1 MTTVN
6 ESSVCS
12 ICNKPSI
19 KYFCIGCKQH
29 FCPKDFKEHEQQLSI
44 KFDNEIVR
52 SHDEL
57 LNQIQ
62 KLEKSDV
69 FLSDLFAQIN
79 EWKITTINKVEKAA
93 ERAHHELIK
102 LIDKQKIKITK
113 QLETIAKEIRCRREE
128 ENFLEHDIDR
138 LKQKL
143 NEIQQTF
150 RQLIQKDTNKSII
163 INNDQIDWNRLIYIR
178 EEQQNCNI
186 TCLNPCQSLISYPQ
200 RQNGYLPQQSYQNPS
215 KQQSYRNLFG
225 PYALQQQRYQ
235 SSHGSNPQQ
244 PQGNVI
250 FYDGRELND
259 RLQAI
264 ATRYE
269 INDTLTQR
277 LNILQQLKIVVL
289 CDDSDSMNT
298 PVYGT
303 TRTRWDQLR
312 CIVRIVTEIGT
323 VFDSNGIDVHFL
335 NRPSMSNVA
344 NIRQVVESFSQY
356 PAGLTPLTPALRR
369 IFQLAASK
377 SCSDKR
383 LLVLVA
389 TDGTS
394 TNRNENVDIQSL
406 ENLMRNERQASTTYV
421 TFLACTGNESNV
433 SYLSKWD
440 RTMTNV
446 EFVAD
451 YITEREGV
459 RRSQGYKYP
468 FSFGDY
474 VVKALLGA
482 VGL

>member
-1 MTTVN
+1 MATVN
-6 ESSVCS
+6 KSSVCS

-44 KFDNEIVR
+44 EFDNAIVR

-62 KLEKSDV
+62 KLEKSDI

-93 ERAHHELIK
+93 EKAHHELIE

-113 QLETIAKEIRCRREE
+113 QLEAIAKEIRCRREE
-128 ENFLEHDIDR
+128 ENFLENDIDR

-163 INNDQIDWNRLIYIR
+163 INNDQIDWNRLIYIG
-178 EEQQNCNI
+178 EKQQNCNI
-186 TCLNPCQSLISYPQ
+186 TYLNPCQSSISYPQ
-200 RQNGYLPQQSYQNPS
+200 RQIGYLPQQWHKSPS
-215 KQQSYRNLFG
+215 KQHSYRNLG
-225 PYALQQQRYQ
+225 NNANRY
-235 SSHGSNPQQ
+235 GSPA
-244 PQGNVI
+244 I
-250 FYDGRELND
+250 ND

-277 LNILQQLKIVVL
+277 LNILQQLRIVVL

-298 PVYGT
+298 PIYGT

-335 NRPSMSNVA
+335 NRPSMPNVT
-344 NIRQVVESFSQY
+344 NIQQVVESFSLC
-356 PAGLTPLTPALRR
+356 PAGLTPLTLALRR
-369 IFQLAASK
+369 IFQLAANQ

-383 LLVLVA
+383 LLVLVP

-421 TFLACTGNESNV
+421 TFLACTDNESNV
-433 SYLSKWD
+433 SYLSKWN

-446 EFVAD
+446 EFIAD

-459 RRSQGYKYP
+459 RRTQEYKYP

-474 VVKALLGA
+474 VVKALFSA

>member
-1 MTTVN
+1 MATVN

-19 KYFCIGCKQH
+19 KYFCIRCKQH

-62 KLEKSDV
+62 KLEKSDI
-69 FLSDLFAQIN
+69 FLSDIFAQIN

-93 ERAHHELIK
+93 GKAHHELIE
-102 LIDKQKIKITK
+102 LIDKQKIKVTK
-113 QLETIAKEIRCRREE
+113 QLEAIAKEIRCCREE
-128 ENFLEHDIDR
+128 ENFLENDIDR

-163 INNDQIDWNRLIYIR
+163 VNNDQIDWNRLIYIR

-186 TCLNPCQSLISYPQ
+186 TCLNPCKSSISYPQ
-200 RQNGYLPQQSYQNPS
+200 RQIGYLPQQWYKNPS
-215 KQQSYRNLFG
+215 KQHSYRNLFG
-225 PYALQQQRYQ
+225 LYALQQQRYQ

-244 PQGNVI
+244 PQASGNNANRYESPAI
-250 FYDGRELND
+250 ND

-298 PVYGT
+298 PVYGA

-323 VFDSNGIDVHFL
+323 VFDSNGIDVT
-335 NRPSMSNVA
+335 
-344 NIRQVVESFSQY
+344 
-356 PAGLTPLTPALRR
+356 G
-369 IFQLAASK
+369 AA
-377 SCSDKR
+377 
-383 LLVLVA
+383 
-389 TDGTS
+389 
-394 TNRNENVDIQSL
+394 E
-406 ENLMRNERQASTTYV
+406 
-421 TFLACTGNESNV
+421 
-433 SYLSKWD
+433 
-440 RTMTNV
+440 
-446 EFVAD
+446 
-451 YITEREGV
+451 
-459 RRSQGYKYP
+459 
-468 FSFGDY
+468 
-474 VVKALLGA
+474 
-482 VGL
+482 